1 MAKNVKDAQEVA
13 VAEAVS
19 KTESFFEQ
27 NGKKVIIALVALVAI
42 FVGAY
47 LYKTNVLDVNAI
59 KASELIVAAQDRF
72 SAENPD
78 YQVVLEGD
86 ENGAGLLD
94 VIEQY
99 GSTPAGNLAKHYAG
113 VCYLHLGDLVN
124 AEKYLSQYSTTSGVT
139 GEVLNAEN
147 YGLRGDIAV
156 ENDDLD
162 AALSLY
168 AKAVKASDNEYT
180 SSLYIYKQVLAYA
193 AQGNASKAE
202 ECYNELKSKH
212 ATAFDLLR
220 RAEEAIGVATK

>member
-1 MAKNVKDAQEVA
+1 MTKKVQNQEEVI
-13 VAEAVS
+13 VAETVS
-19 KTESFFEQ
+19 KAEKFFE
-27 NGKKVIIALVALVAI
+27 NHGKKVLAGLAVVLVL
-42 FVGAY
+42 VGAGFF
-47 LYKTNVLDVNAI
+47 YKSYSDKN
-59 KASELIVAAQDRF
+59 EVAAQELIYG
-72 SAENPD
+72 AQENFKGETPN
-78 YQVVLEGD
+78 YELALNGD
-86 ENGAGLLD
+86 GVIAGFLD

-113 VCYLHLGDLVN
+113 VCYLHLGDLAN
-124 AEKYLSQYSTTSGVT
+124 AEQYLSQYSTTDGVT

-168 AKAVKASDNEYT
+168 AKAVKASENEYT
-180 SSLYIYKQVLAYA
+180 SSTYLYKQILVHA

-220 RAEEAIGVATK
+220 RAEEALGAATK